1 MAKSFRAS
9 TPRRRGSPIQIIA
22 TPGSGNGRALHAA
35 RELRAALRA
44 RGHRADLE
52 VFPDLD
58 SLGRWAATGRTAFS
72 LLVCVGG
79 DGTLD
84 TAAAAAVRRSVPFL
98 AIPSG
103 FGNLFGRALAQPS
116 RVDRAVA
123 LIERGE
129 LVHVDVGVRNR
140 DLFLCQES
148 FGLLVDI
155 QSTAEASANRPRARW
170 RRGLAYYQTAMRYL
184 RETPLTP
191 LRVSVDGRMIARDAV
206 IVTVAN
212 VETYGP
218 WLPLTPDASPIDG
231 LLDVFVMRRSS
242 KRAILA
248 ALVQRHLRLAAGTPH
263 ALVCRGREVSV
274 AAPHRAAERLHVMPR
289 RLPVLVSSHTAEGLA
304 HGLACVGG
312 LSRAARREVA

>member
-1 MAKSFRAS
+1 
-9 TPRRRGSPIQIIA
+9 
-22 TPGSGNGRALHAA
+22 
-35 RELRAALRA
+35 
-44 RGHRADLE
+44 
-52 VFPDLD
+52 
-58 SLGRWAATGRTAFS
+58 
-72 LLVCVGG
+72 
-79 DGTLD
+79 
-84 TAAAAAVRRSVPFL
+84 
-98 AIPSG
+98 
-103 FGNLFGRALAQPS
+103 
-116 RVDRAVA
+116 
-123 LIERGE
+123 IERGE
-129 LVHVDVGVRNR
+129 LVHDDVGVRNR

-263 ALVCRGREVSV
+263 ALGCRGGALERAEAGRDVERRE
-274 AAPHRAAERLHVMPR
+274 AHRGPERFDDRRADQRRGQPEAVEDEERLHGAEQPPDEVERHGRDEPPPPVAIEAAQ
-289 RLPVLVSSHTAEGLA
+289 RLVELLD
-304 HGLACVGG
+304 
-312 LSRAARREVA
+312 